1 MTWFESSQMEI
12 RRIEREH
19 MHPGMTVEERAKVLT
34 EHYPFAMRM
43 GSAYKS
49 WLRARKAYLD
59 GFRPTP
65 LETAIADQI
74 AAEQK
79 KRKDKRGW

>member
-1 MTWFESSQMEI
+1 MTWFEASQDHI
-12 RRIEREH
+12 RRIHNEY
-19 MHPGMTVEERAKVLT
+19 MLPGMTVEERAKVLT

-43 GSAYKS
+43 GSAYKA

-79 KRKDKRGW
+79 RRKGKRGW